1 MGKTADEKGLG
12 SRVNFQ
18 HASVYAVPFPDNS
31 FDVVIM
37 SDVLE
42 HLLDLK
48 KALREVARVLK
59 PGGVFLYDTLD
70 RSVISFIVAI
80 LGAEHIVQIIIKGSH
95 DWRLFI
101 RPEELKVVLSSTG
114 FHDFTCE
121 AFDPSF

>member
-1 MGKTADEKGLG
+1 MYLLNPKRVSYFDAKTREILKPPFRTLDAGCGGRLVSNTRAAHFDYTVEGVDLSSAALQFANKSADEIGLG

-48 KALREVARVLK
+48 KALREVARVL
-59 PGGVFLYDTLD
+59 
-70 RSVISFIVAI
+70 
-80 LGAEHIVQIIIKGSH
+80 
-95 DWRLFI
+95 
-101 RPEELKVVLSSTG
+101 
-114 FHDFTCE
+114 
-121 AFDPSF
+121 